1 MADLLPASRVGAG
14 SVQIVA
20 LPSASAAA
28 TRFAPS
34 QATEVTGCGAGTL
47 AASACEAT
55 FHTSTLPS
63 EVPAATMLPSGPND
77 TAFVQFA
84 APLRVPSATAVTDV
98 AAGFAAFLALPVVAV
113 PVALAPGLAPDLAP
127 DLAGAT
133 FHSHTFA
140 SWLVAASSPPLE
152 NATPLTMLAGPDS
165 VPARLGLPG

>member
-1 MADLLPASRVGAG
+1 MADLLPASRAGAG

-20 LPSASAAA
+20 LPSASEAA

-55 FHTSTLPS
+55 SHTSTLPS
-63 EVPAATMLPSGPND
+63 AVPAATMLPSGPND

-84 APLRVPSATAVTDV
+84 APLKVPSATAVTDV
-98 AAGFAAFLALPVVAV
+98 AACFAAFLPLPALAVPGLAV
-113 PVALAPGLAPDLAP
+113 PVALAPGLEA
-127 DLAGAT
+127 DLAGLT

-140 SWLVAASSPPLE
+140 
-152 NATPLTMLAGPDS
+152 
-165 VPARLGLPG
+165 